1 MYTGP
6 QIVWVAY
13 PSMDARSVSVTG
25 AHHRSCRRPAAGV
38 GDAIMGEAAAA
49 MARPGYTIRGGQ
61 ADADRLARQ
70 AAVMASATRAF
81 LTRAGLRPGWVCL
94 DVGCGD
100 GQVTV
105 ELARA
110 VGPRG
115 RAVGLDVDADALA
128 IARQA
133 AQQAGVAA
141 SFVCAD
147 ATRPV
152 TRRAFDLA
160 YARLLLSHLVEPVA
174 ALRVMRAAVRP
185 GGVVAVEDLFTGTLR
200 SDPPAPALDRLQD
213 VYSATVR
220 FHGGDPT
227 IGPRLP
233 ALLATAGLAEVREEL
248 VANPMTT
255 VEEKLFLAELVDNMR
270 QAMLAARAAGAA
282 ELEELR
288 AAVAGAARDPGTVF
302 YQARMHQVYGYRRD

>member
-6 QIVWVAY
+6 QIVRVAY

-38 GDAIMGEAAAA
+38 GDATMGEAAAA

-115 RAVGLDVDADALA
+115 RAVGLDVDALA
-128 IARQA
+128 IAR
-133 AQQAGVAA
+133 
-141 SFVCAD
+141 
-147 ATRPV
+147 
-152 TRRAFDLA
+152 
-160 YARLLLSHLVEPVA
+160 
-174 ALRVMRAAVRP
+174 
-185 GGVVAVEDLFTGTLR
+185 
-200 SDPPAPALDRLQD
+200 
-213 VYSATVR
+213 
-220 FHGGDPT
+220 
-227 IGPRLP
+227 
-233 ALLATAGLAEVREEL
+233 
-248 VANPMTT
+248 
-255 VEEKLFLAELVDNMR
+255 
-270 QAMLAARAAGAA
+270 
-282 ELEELR
+282 
-288 AAVAGAARDPGTVF
+288 
-302 YQARMHQVYGYRRD
+302 